1 MPTFTCR
8 IGTASGSVITQQR
21 EAESASSLKR
31 ELEEKGYY
39 VFEIHTKK
47 AFSLWPLA
55 FSTPIRRI
63 KQKDLLIF
71 NEELLALVRAGLP
84 IMASL
89 DLLVDRTTNPRL
101 KAILDQVRG
110 DVKGGLAFSDAAER
124 HPHVFSRLYTAS
136 LRAGEKAGNFSEV
149 LRRYI
154 DYMRRIL
161 ALRKKVLSAL
171 FYPSVLVIITG
182 AVITF
187 LLTFVVPTFSR
198 IYSEFEATLPFPTQ
212 VLIAVTRFLKGNLPI
227 LALALVL
234 VSLALWQWRQ
244 TETGRRWMDRLV
256 LRLPWFGDVA
266 TKYSLSMFARTLA
279 TVTGG
284 GIPIVPALEV
294 ASGSVQNT
302 SIGNLIKGI
311 IPRVEAGEGLASA
324 LGMSRIVPPMALE
337 MIAVGE
343 STGSL
348 EEMLNHVADFYDS
361 EVDTRLSSMA
371 SLIEP
376 IIMLSMGLIVAT
388 IVITMYLPIFHLA
401 SVVR

>member
-1 MPTFTCR
+1 MRSIPKKPL
-8 IGTASGSVITQQR
+8 ASG
-21 EAESASSLKR
+21 
-31 ELEEKGYY
+31 
-39 VFEIHTKK
+39 
-47 AFSLWPLA
+47 PLA
-55 FSTPIRRI
+55 FSIPARRV
-63 KQKDLLIF
+63 KQKDLLIL
-71 NEELLALVRAGLP
+71 NQELLALVRAGLP

-101 KAILDQVRG
+101 KAILGQIRE

-149 LRRYI
+149 LGRYI
-154 DYMRRIL
+154 DYTKRVL
-161 ALRKKVLSAL
+161 ALRKKVLNAI

-212 VLIAVTRFLKGNLPI
+212 VLIAVTRFLKGNLLFI
-227 LALALVL
+227 ALALVL
-234 VSLALWQWRQ
+234 MAFAFGQWRQ
-244 TETGRRWMDRLV
+244 TETGRRWIDKLV
-256 LRLPWFGDVA
+256 LRLPWFGEVA
-266 TKYSLSMFARTLA
+266 AKYSLSMFSRTLA

-302 SIGNLIKGI
+302 SIGRQIKGI

-324 LGMSRIVPPMALE
+324 LATSRIVPPMALE

-348 EEMLNHVADFYDS
+348 EEMLNHVAEFYES
-361 EVDTRLSSMA
+361 EVDTRLSTMA

-376 IIMLSMGLIVAT
+376 IIIVSMGLIVAT